1 MKPGRKGHN
10 KKGGNNKVIK
20 EHNESRE
27 NESNLMSVRR
37 TSNKGKEE
45 LKINIPHKIEP
56 PMGIS
61 SHSMNLA
68 VPTHSTDTDKHK
80 PLVSPR
86 LSSRRKSKYFPDN
99 NLVKKSLN

>member
-20 EHNESRE
+20 EQNESRE

-37 TSNKGKEE
+37 TSNRGKEE

-80 PLVSPR
+80 ALVSPR

-99 NLVKKSLN
+99 NLVRKSLN